1 MLSTSPALPSQET
14 ISQSRITEIWDMA
27 EVCLQRTAD
36 ALHQARAGSPAEI
49 SQAITLAR
57 EAHTKVKPTD
67 LLSSLAEVQGQS
79 EEKLDAIVLNL
90 ADQIALNL
98 TPYAPLIPF
107 AGKLI
112 APTAFYESYPHIHQL
127 ARILRAPVV
136 YVEDTDA
143 IGVASANPIAAAILA
158 EEIRFAL
165 HKRFGVRPFVTVAR
179 LDYEGWTFLNRK
191 HFDR

>member
-1 MLSTSPALPSQET
+1 MIQTSPTLPARESE
-14 ISQSRITEIWDMA
+14 SVPRITEIWDMA

-57 EAHTKVKPTD
+57 EAHTKERPTD
-67 LLSSLAEVQGQS
+67 LLSSLAEVQSQS
-79 EEKLDAIVLNL
+79 EENLDLIILSLGDQLALNL
-90 ADQIALNL
+90 A
-98 TPYAPLIPF
+98 PYAPLIPF

-112 APTAFYESYPHIHQL
+112 TPSAFYESFPHIHQL
-127 ARILRAPVV
+127 ARILRTPVV

-165 HKRFGVRPFVTVAR
+165 HKRFGIRPFVTVAR
-179 LDYEGWTFLNRK
+179 LDYEGWTSLNRK

>member
-1 MLSTSPALPSQET
+1 
-14 ISQSRITEIWDMA
+14 MA

-36 ALHQARAGSPAEI
+36 ALHHARAGSPAEI
-49 SQAITLAR
+49 SQAITVAR
-57 EAHTKVKPTD
+57 EAHVRERPAD
-67 LLSSLAEVQGQS
+67 LLSTLADIQS
-79 EEKLDAIVLNL
+79 QSDENVDLLILNL
-90 ADQIALNL
+90 GDQIALNMI
-98 TPYAPLIPF
+98 PYAPLIPF

-112 APTAFYESYPHIHQL
+112 APSAFYETYPHIHQL
-127 ARILRAPVV
+127 ARILRTPVV

-165 HKRFGVRPFVTVAR
+165 HKRFGIQPFVTVAR
-179 LDYEGWTFLNRK
+179 LDYESWIFMNRK